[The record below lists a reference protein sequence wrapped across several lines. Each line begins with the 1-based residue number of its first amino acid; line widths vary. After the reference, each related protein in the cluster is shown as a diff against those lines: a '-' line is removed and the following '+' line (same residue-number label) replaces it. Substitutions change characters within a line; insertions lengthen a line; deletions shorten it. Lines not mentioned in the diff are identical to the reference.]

1 MKLLQE
7 YEQMTKYDGRSF
19 TMVFSSPDFPQ
30 DQDDEIGGEFVHWVR
45 AITLTLYSHSGSDSA
60 LCFYSQPSLLMR
72 SLADLRLKSFLL

>member
-19 TMVFSSPDFPQ
+19 TMMFSSPDFPQ
-30 DQDDEIGGEFVHWVR
+30 DQDDEMGGEFVHWVR
-45 AITLTLYSHSGSDSA
+45 AITLTLHSHSGSHSA
-60 LCFYSQPSLLMR
+60 MFFYSQSSLLMR